1 VRARLARY
9 EATDHSPRYTEPQR
23 KIVVKPTIAVAALIL
38 AGAASASAQKL
49 NVKIIDRQNKE
60 DVYDYA
66 AVYNNV
72 AVGKSFSV
80 HGATFTLQLP
90 DGRLAIVNCESKF
103 AEHMAGRVGNRRS
116 CRTPLVDNIEA
127 DFNGDNAKLIWPV
140 SLDGKKMQSET
151 YKILGILDKPKSN

>member
-1 VRARLARY
+1 MG
-9 EATDHSPRYTEPQR
+9 YTEPQR
-23 KIVVKPTIAVAALIL
+23 KTVVKPTIALAAMLL

-49 NVKIIDRQNKE
+49 SIKIIDRQDKE
-60 DVYDYA
+60 DTYDYA

-72 AVGKSFSV
+72 AVGKSFKV

-116 CRTPLVDNIEA
+116 CRMPIGDSIEA

-151 YKILGILDKPKSN
+151 YKILGILDKPQSKVNTSENAPSL

>member
-1 VRARLARY
+1 MNV
-9 EATDHSPRYTEPQR
+9 TT
-23 KIVVKPTIAVAALIL
+23 TVAGLIL
-38 AGAASASAQKL
+38 VCAASASAQKL
-49 NVKIIDRQNKE
+49 DVKIIDRQDKE
-60 DVYDYA
+60 DEYDYA

-72 AVGKSFSV
+72 AVGKSFKV

-116 CRTPLVDNIEA
+116 CRTPLVDSIQA
-127 DFNGDNAKLIWPV
+127 DFKGDNAKLIWPV

-151 YKILGILDKPKSN
+151 YKILEAISKPSVRRS

>member
-1 VRARLARY
+1 M
-9 EATDHSPRYTEPQR
+9 
-23 KIVVKPTIAVAALIL
+23 KWTIAFPGLIL
-38 AGAASASAQKL
+38 VCAASASAQRL
-49 NVKIIDRQNKE
+49 DVKIVDRQDKE

-72 AVGKSFSV
+72 AVGKTFKV

-116 CRTPLVDNIEA
+116 CRTPLVDSIQAN
-127 DFNGDNAKLIWPV
+127 FNGDNAKLIWSV

-151 YKILGILDKPKSN
+151 YKILGVFDKPKDN